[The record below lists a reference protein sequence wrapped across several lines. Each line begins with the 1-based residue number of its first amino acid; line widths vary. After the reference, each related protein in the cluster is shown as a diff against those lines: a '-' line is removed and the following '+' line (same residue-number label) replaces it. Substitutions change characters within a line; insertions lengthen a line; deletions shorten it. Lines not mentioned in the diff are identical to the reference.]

1 MLNPADPGNSPF
13 ARARQPPPTMGNS
26 PVVRLGREAVKCVLL
41 PLF

>member
-1 MLNPADPGNSPF
+1 MLNPGNNPF
-13 ARARQPPPTMGNS
+13 ARVRNRPPTMGDS